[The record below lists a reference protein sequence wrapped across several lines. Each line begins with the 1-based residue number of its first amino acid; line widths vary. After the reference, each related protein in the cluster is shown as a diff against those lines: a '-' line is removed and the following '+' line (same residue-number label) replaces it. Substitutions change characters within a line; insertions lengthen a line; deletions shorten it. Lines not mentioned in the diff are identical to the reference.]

1 MTRNARR
8 PPGRGAAV
16 RSITSEMN
24 DGHEHSQPALFAP
37 DDAVRLADGD
47 TAQLAAAMAPEMRAS
62 VKAEGHD
69 HIRHAGAGGLTVDE
83 IHQRMA
89 GVHLPTLSRRVT
101 SLLRAGMVADSGRRR
116 KTRRNAPAVVWVAV
130 ED

>member
-1 MTRNARR
+1 
-8 PPGRGAAV
+8 
-16 RSITSEMN
+16 MN

-47 TAQLAAAMAPEMRAS
+47 TALLAAAMAPEMRAS
-62 VKAEGHD
+62 VKAEAHE
-69 HIRHAGAGGLTVDE
+69 HIRQAGPAGLTVDE
-83 IHQRMA
+83 IHQRMS